1 MHQQKII
8 IMKLKYLLIAIIV
21 LSSFTMFS
29 QEKEK
34 KENPF
39 SFKWDNGFK
48 LESQDKNFKLKF
60 GGRIMVDHAYFFQD
74 DDLDTNFGPLETK
87 SGTEF
92 RRARFFMS
100 GTLYKNVEFKLQ
112 IDHVSGVTQLKDA
125 YVGLKNIPVVGTIR
139 IGNVKEPFRLDALT
153 SSKYIT
159 FMERVLATDFSQER
173 NSGILVFNDF
183 MEKRLS
189 AQAGAFRNAI
199 ATGNDKKAND
209 GYVLTGRITGLV
221 INKPEKKQLLHI
233 GVGHSFRK
241 KDNKEFSITSRPE
254 AHMGAKYINT
264 GTMENIKHVNLTNF
278 EAAFVHKSFSFQG
291 EYILGKYKKMDF
303 DPIDSYNFASI
314 YGQVS
319 YFITGESKKFKSS
332 YSGFGR
338 VKPHKN
344 FGKEGAGAWEVAV
357 RVSNS
362 DLNSEDIFGGE
373 QLDIT
378 FGVNWHLNPATR
390 IMINYVRADIKEM
403 GKVSVIQG
411 RMQIDF

>member
-1 MHQQKII
+1 MKI
-8 IMKLKYLLIAIIV
+8 KYLLITLVV
-21 LSSFTMFS
+21 LSSFTMYS
-29 QEKEK
+29 QEEEK

-48 LESQDKNFKLKF
+48 LQNQDKSIKMKF
-60 GGRIMVDHAYFFQD
+60 GGRIMVDHAYFFQND
-74 DDLDTNFGPLETK
+74 ELDTNFGPLEAK

-100 GTLYKNVEFKLQ
+100 GTLYHNVEFKLQ
-112 IDHVSGVTQLKDA
+112 VDYVAGVTRIKDA
-125 YVGLKNIPVVGTIR
+125 YVGIKNIPGVGTIR
-139 IGNVKEPFRLDALT
+139 VGNVKEPFRLDALT

-159 FMERVLATDFSQER
+159 FMERVLATDFAQER
-173 NSGILVFNDF
+173 NSGILLFNDF

-189 AQAGAFRNAI
+189 AQAGAFRNADG
-199 ATGNDKKAND
+199 TGNDKKAND

-221 INKPEKKQLLHI
+221 INKPEKKQLLHL
-233 GVGHSFRK
+233 GVAHTFRVS
-241 KDNKEFSITSRPE
+241 DDHEFSVSSRPE
-254 AHMGAKYINT
+254 AHMGPKYINT
-264 GTMENIKHVNLTNF
+264 STMENIKHANLTNF

-291 EYILGKYKKMDF
+291 EYILGNYKKLEF

-332 YSGFGR
+332 YDGFGR
-338 VKPHKN
+338 VKPNKN
-344 FGKEGAGAWEVAV
+344 FGSEKGPGAWEVAV

-362 DLNSEDIFGGE
+362 DLNSEDVFGGE
-373 QLDIT
+373 QLDLT
-378 FGVNWHLNPATR
+378 VGLNWYLNPATR
-390 IMINYVRADIKEM
+390 IMINYVRADIKDT
-403 GKVSVIQG
+403 GKAQVIQG